1 MAAPRFEL
9 YERAGWRWR
18 LVDGYG
24 HVVASGFRYAS
35 KANARRAAQKAKDA
49 AKLAAIVDAVA
60 DVDVTAVAG
69 AAFGVS
75 VDITIGGMG
84 NVKFPPTPSVS
95 LPAGGGSPNKTAP
108 KAKAGPGGLFVT
120 CGLLQ
125 AGSKGEVGPAGS
137 STSTAAVADVDLL
150 GETLTATSVS
160 STCAANETGVTGST
174 TLAGGML
181 VLDENQIVTLPST
194 PAPSTTYEGTNADT
208 GDTFT
213 VILNEQVAGADGIT
227 VHAVHIVLN
236 GPTATGDIF
245 VASTRAGVTTAPS

>member
-1 MAAPRFEL
+1 MATPRFEL

-18 LVDGYG
+18 LVDDNGR
-24 HVVASGFRYAS
+24 VVAYGFRYAS
-35 KANARRAAQKAKDA
+35 KANAKRAAQKAKDA
-49 AKLAAIVDAVA
+49 AAVAAIVDAVP

-69 AAFGVS
+69 VAFGVS

-84 NVKFPPTPSVS
+84 NIKFPPTPSVS
-95 LPAGGGSPNKTAP
+95 LPPGGGSPSKTAP

-120 CGLLQ
+120 SGLLQ
-125 AGSKGEVGPAGS
+125 ASSTGEVGPSGS

-160 STCAANETGVTGST
+160 STCAANETGATGST
-174 TLAGGML
+174 TLAGAML
-181 VLDENQIVTLPST
+181 VLGESQIVTLPST
-194 PAPSTTYEGTNADT
+194 PAPNTTYEGTNADT

-213 VILNEQVAGADGIT
+213 VILNEQVAGADWIT

-236 GPTATGDIF
+236 GPTATGDII
-245 VASTRAGVTTAPS
+245 VASTQAGVTAAPS